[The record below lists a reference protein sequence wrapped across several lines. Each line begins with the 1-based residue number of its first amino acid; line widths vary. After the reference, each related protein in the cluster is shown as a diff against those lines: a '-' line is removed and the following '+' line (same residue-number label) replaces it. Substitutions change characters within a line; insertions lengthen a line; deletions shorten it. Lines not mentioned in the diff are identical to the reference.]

1 MPGPISGVRFVHAAI
16 CAEAEAIERAAAS
29 DEDLGNALE
38 RITFLSRTVKL
49 HTDGEEASIFPALEE
64 KMPAVAA
71 AYLFDHDEEDALFA
85 ELLRL
90 GDDLK
95 ARDSVETRARFRRQ
109 TTALTE
115 HLLPHIRKED
125 TLVTPLLERLFSPPE
140 QGALIGKMLA
150 GFSPADMA
158 NVLPWIIRSISA
170 DDREQYLRM
179 MKGAMPPERFVGVT
193 SWIKAGVDGAIWDD
207 LRRRVPELP
216 A

>member
-16 CAEAEAIERAAAS
+16 CTEVEAIERAAAS
-29 DEDLGNALE
+29 DTDVGDALE
-38 RITFLSRTVKL
+38 RITFLARTVKL

-71 AYLFDHDEEDALFA
+71 AYLFDHDDEDALFA

-95 ARDSVETRARFRRQ
+95 TRDTVEKRARLRRQ
-109 TTALTE
+109 TIALTE
-115 HLLPHIRKED
+115 HLVPHIRKED
-125 TLVTPLLERLFSPPE
+125 TLVTPLLERLFSPAE

-158 NVLPWIIRSISA
+158 KVLPWIIRSISP

-179 MKGAMPPERFVGVT
+179 MKGAMPPERFAGVT
-193 SWIKAGVDGAIWDD
+193 GWIKAGVDGAVWDD
-207 LRRRVPELP
+207 LRRRLPELP
-216 A
+216 V

>member
-16 CAEAEAIERAAAS
+16 CTEANAIERAAAT
-29 DEDLGNALE
+29 DGGLGDALE
-38 RITFLSRTVKL
+38 RITFLARTVKL

-71 AYLFDHDEEDALFA
+71 GYLFDHDEEDALFA

-95 ARDSVETRARFRRQ
+95 ARDSVDTRTRFRRQ
-109 TTALTE
+109 TVALTE

-125 TLVTPLLERLFSPPE
+125 TLVTPLLERLFTPPE

-150 GFSPADMA
+150 GFSPTDMA
-158 NVLPWIIRSISA
+158 KVLPWIIRSVSA

-179 MKGAMPPERFVGVT
+179 MKGAMPPERFTGVAG
-193 SWIKAGVDGAIWDD
+193 SIKAGVDDAIWDE
-207 LRRRVPELP
+207 LRRRLPELP